1 MSIVVTGATGAL
13 GRLVIEALLERTR
26 PNDIVAVARDRAKAA
41 ELAARGVEVRI
52 ADYGRPETLEGVF
65 AAGDRVLFI
74 SGNEA
79 GRRLAQHRAVIDAG
93 REAHVALLAY
103 TSVLGGPTA
112 TFSIAEEHLATEQ
125 ALLASGVPYCLLRN
139 GWYHENYTGA
149 LPLTLKTGTV
159 VGSAGEGRVATAAR
173 RDYAEAAAVILTG
186 GGRPAAGDA
195 GTGHAG
201 AGHAVTGHENSV
213 YELSGDTAW
222 SMAEYAAEVSRQ
234 TGRKISYQ
242 DLPKDRY
249 VALLVE
255 AGVPALGAEMVA
267 DADAGIA
274 RGELDATPGDLS
286 RLLGR
291 PTTPIA
297 DAIADALKDLPA
309 AG

>member
-13 GRLVIEALLERTR
+13 GRLVIEELLKRTD
-26 PNDIVAVARDRAKAA
+26 PDDLVAVARDRAKAA
-41 ELAARGVEVRI
+41 DLAARGVEIKI
-52 ADYGRPETLEGVF
+52 ANYGRPETLQGVF

-79 GRRLAQHRAVIDAG
+79 GQRLTQHRAVIDAA
-93 REAHVALLAY
+93 REAGVGLLAY

-112 TFSIAEEHLATEQ
+112 TFSIAEEHIATEQ

-149 LPLTLKTGTV
+149 LATTLKIGAV

-173 RDYAEAAAVILTG
+173 RDYAEAAAIILTG
-186 GGRPAAGDA
+186 S
-195 GTGHAG
+195 
-201 AGHAVTGHENSV
+201 GHENAV
-213 YELSGDTAW
+213 YELSGDSAW
-222 SMAEYAAEVSRQ
+222 TMAEYAAEVSRQ
-234 TGRKISYQ
+234 TGRKIPYN
-242 DLPKDRY
+242 DLPAERY
-249 VALLVE
+249 VALMVE
-255 AGVPALGAEMVA
+255 AGVPALGAQMVA

-274 RGELDATPGDLS
+274 RGELAATPGDLS

-297 DAIADALKDLPA
+297 ESIADALKQLPA
-309 AG
+309 